1 MPAQEPIAEPPFA
14 ASDNRIGKAAAA
26 VKQMALDYLARAR
39 EHQAAF
45 MFTGA
50 SALVSV
56 GSMFSSMIMVRYV
69 SPEDLG
75 LWQSV
80 RLAVTYSMFILAGVN
95 NGLSRDLPYYLGKS
109 DEKTASRL
117 GGTTLFYVLGASL
130 LVSLAGAAS
139 LMLFHDRGSKL
150 LFAIATVT
158 VLIILTFYTNYLIVT
173 FRSSKSFKDFSKI
186 KMLEALVTVGTIPLL
201 YYLGNHGMLARVLV
215 LSGLVLFFMHLF
227 RPIRV
232 APAWDGKAFVLLLK
246 TGMPIFILDY
256 ISTTAG
262 TCDRLVLLKLG
273 GVKLVGYYAVALMAR
288 DAIGIIPGA
297 LSEYIYPRMSH
308 SYGQHHDPIRLWKM
322 AVKSSLMV
330 VAFMI
335 PAVAAGWFLMPPVV
349 SKLFPK
355 YTEAIAAAQWI
366 LIGSVFG
373 GATLGR
379 MAIWSMKDWKMATWY
394 QGLGVGFGVAGI
406 VLGGYFGKTPLI
418 GVAVGSLIAQIAWL
432 PVGGYLVYLAT
443 HRRAS
448 PIGK

>member
-1 MPAQEPIAEPPFA
+1 
-14 ASDNRIGKAAAA
+14 
-26 VKQMALDYLARAR
+26 
-39 EHQAAF
+39 
-45 MFTGA
+45 
-50 SALVSV
+50 
-56 GSMFSSMIMVRYV
+56 MFSGVLVVRWV
-69 SPEDLG
+69 SAEDLG
-75 LWQSV
+75 LWRV
-80 RLAVTYSMFILAGVN
+80 ALLAVPYAMIALAGVN

-109 DEKTASRL
+109 DEKTALRL
-117 GGTTLFYVLGASL
+117 AGTTLFYILGASL
-130 LVSLAGAAS
+130 LVLLGGIGSL
-139 LMLFHDRGSKL
+139 LLFHNRGSKF

-186 KMLEALVTVGTIPLL
+186 KLVEALVTVGTIPLV
-201 YYLGNHGMLARVLV
+201 YYLGYHGILVRVLV

-232 APAWDGKAFVLLLK
+232 APAWDWQSFVLLLK

-256 ISTTAG
+256 LSTTAA
-262 TCDRLVLLKLG
+262 TCDRLILLKLG
-273 GVKLVGYYAVALMAR
+273 GFEVVGYYYVASMAR
-288 DAIGIIPGA
+288 DAMGIIPGA

-308 SYGQHHDPIRLWKM
+308 SYGQYHDPIRLWKM

-330 VAFMI
+330 VVFMI
-335 PAVAAGWFLMPPVV
+335 PAMVAGWFLMPPVV

-355 YTEAIAAAQWI
+355 YTEAVTAAQWL

-394 QGLGVGFGVAGI
+394 QVLGTAFGVAGI
-406 VLGGYFGKTPLI
+406 ILGGYFGKKTPLT
-418 GVAVGSLIAQIAWL
+418 GVAIGSLLSQVAWL
-432 PVGGYLVYLAT
+432 PIGGYLVYLAT
-443 HRRAS
+443 HRRAL